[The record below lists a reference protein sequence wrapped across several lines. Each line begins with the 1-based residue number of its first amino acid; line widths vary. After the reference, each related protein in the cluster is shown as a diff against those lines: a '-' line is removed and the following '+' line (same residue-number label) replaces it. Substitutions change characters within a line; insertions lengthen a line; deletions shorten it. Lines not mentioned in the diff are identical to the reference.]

1 MSTQTNF
8 QTLGRLGSTS
18 GAASGRGL
26 RRRSTVRGGGIGG
39 GPFGLPFTPS
49 LPSGRTIAIAVAV
62 VLTVLFVLGKTAQSQ
77 LSVPAP
83 STSSAPSM
91 DPVLEASLLSGGTQ
105 MAATGSRL
113 LIPGGGAAAG
123 MVEVPKAFAAVDD
136 LALTL
141 ISSDPQGVIFSEA
154 DAVDMLPLAPVG
166 ELVDNAN
173 PEGFEA
179 TQTFEG
185 PDYKVAAAATGIRP
199 ATGLA
204 RILVNPGAELL
215 SPVTGTVVAVDEY
228 STADGGR
235 DWRVVVQP
243 ATRHDL
249 HVVIR
254 RIGMPYVTVG
264 QDVGVGQAVL
274 GQVRDVA
281 GTVSEQNPLG
291 LPSAWVSVRPAI
303 DEESID
309 PYAPAV
315 TASTPAD

>member
-18 GAASGRGL
+18 GGLPGSRL
-26 RRRSTVRGGGIGG
+26 RRRSTVRGGGIRR
-39 GPFGLPFTPS
+39 GPLGLPFTPS
-49 LPSGRTIAIAVAV
+49 LPSLRTAAIATGL
-62 VLTVLFVLGKTAQSQ
+62 VLLILFVLGTTAQSQ
-77 LSVPAP
+77 LDSPSP
-83 STSSAPSM
+83 STSAAPSM

-113 LIPGGGAAAG
+113 MIPGGGAAAG

-141 ISSDPQGVIFSEA
+141 ISRDHEGVVFSEA

-166 ELVDNAN
+166 EMVDNAN
-173 PEGFEA
+173 PAGFQA
-179 TQTFEG
+179 SQAFEG
-185 PDYKVAAAATGIRP
+185 PDYKIAAPATGVRP

-204 RILVNPGAELL
+204 RILVAPGSEVL

-235 DWRVVVQP
+235 DWRVVLQP
-243 ATRHDL
+243 ATRQDL
-249 HVVIR
+249 HVVVR
-254 RIGMPYVTVG
+254 RIGMPYVIVG

-274 GQVRDVA
+274 GQARDA
-281 GTVSEQNPLG
+281 SATVSEQNPLG
-291 LPSAWVSVRPAI
+291 LPSVWVSVRPAI

-315 TASTPAD
+315 TPSVPTD